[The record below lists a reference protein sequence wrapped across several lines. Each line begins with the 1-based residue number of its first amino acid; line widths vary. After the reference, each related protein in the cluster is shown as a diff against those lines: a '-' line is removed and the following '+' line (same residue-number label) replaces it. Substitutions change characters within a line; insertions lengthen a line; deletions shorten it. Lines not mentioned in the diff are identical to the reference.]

1 MISKINIKNFDLTKM
16 TDASYMFANCK
27 SLKEIALKN
36 DETQSIPIDIKSIFS
51 GDYSLKEINLK
62 NFGKK
67 IIIKIDFAFNNCKS
81 LETIEIYQ
89 NLIQAK

>member
-1 MISKINIKNFDLTKM
+1 
-16 TDASYMFANCK
+16 MFANCK

-62 NFGKK
+62 NFCKK
-67 IIIKIDFAFNNCKS
+67 IIIRID
-81 LETIEIYQ
+81 
-89 NLIQAK
+89 